1 MEEETKEVR
10 SDQCSAWL
18 QNGDL
23 KRETELIVAAQD
35 QSIRTNPVKAKIDK
49 SQEASLCRICRKL
62 DEIIDIVSGCSKLE
76 GVQENA

>member
-1 MEEETKEVR
+1 M
-10 SDQCSAWL
+10 
-18 QNGDL
+18 
-23 KRETELIVAAQD
+23 AAQD